1 MSKTIRDK
9 ILGCIACAAI
19 GDAMG
24 TPAEFLHHRA
34 VKKYFG
40 EIRDL
45 GLGARFSDDTLLRI
59 LTYRTIIEKGGRID
73 AWDMASRWKA
83 GVLPNDDYW
92 VTELFISAELNMG
105 VSPRES
111 GFHNINADDAAMA
124 IDPIGVVNCCNPRN
138 AAVDARDIAAV
149 SQKGKEV
156 DAAIAVAAA
165 VAQAFDPDATTDGVV
180 EAARSFSGRD
190 IARRIERAL
199 AVASSTASLAR
210 TYDKLYDEVGIQDGS
225 DMIVKTWRA
234 NDPKLKR
241 YSSDEISLG
250 VSAAEVVPVA
260 LAFFQVSKGDP
271 FQTIRKCV
279 GYGRDSDTLAGIAG
293 AVAGAFSGAG
303 SLNPKLIRQV
313 ESENHI
319 SLGQL
324 ADEMIEPLRSA
335 CNESETAVNKVK
347 KLLRHS
353 AR

>member
-9 ILGCIACAAI
+9 ILGCISGAAI

-40 EIRDL
+40 EIKDMRF
-45 GLGARFSDDTLLRI
+45 GARFSDDTLLRM

-73 AWDMASRWKA
+73 AWDMASSWKA
-83 GVLPNDDYW
+83 RVLPNDDYW

-105 VSPRES
+105 VSPRDS
-111 GFHNINADDAAMA
+111 GFHNIEADDAAMA
-124 IDPIGVVNCCNPRN
+124 IDPIGVVNCCSPRN

-156 DAAIAVAAA
+156 EAAIAVAAA
-165 VAQAFDPDATTDGVV
+165 VAQAFDADVTTDGVV
-180 EAARSFSGRD
+180 EAARSFSGQVM
-190 IARRIERAL
+190 ARRIERAL
-199 AVASSTASLAR
+199 AVVGSTSSLAK
-210 TYDKLYDEVGIQDGS
+210 TYDKLYEEVGIQDGS
-225 DMIVKTWRA
+225 EMIVKTWRA

-260 LAFFQVSKGDP
+260 LAFFHMSNGDP
-271 FQTIRKCV
+271 FKTLKKCV

-293 AVAGAFSGAG
+293 AVAGAFKGAG
-303 SLNPKLIRQV
+303 SINSELIRQV
-313 ESENHI
+313 ESENQV
-319 SLGQL
+319 SFGDL
-324 ADEMIEPLRSA
+324 ASAMIRPLRNASE
-335 CNESETAVNKVK
+335 ESSESVNKVK
-347 KLLRHS
+347 KLLRLS
-353 AR
+353 GS